1 VNWFGD
7 NIGCCIGNG
16 KDIGFWKFKWN
27 GSHPFIVLFPT
38 LYEKEVHKD
47 VMVADRLSTNETVAS
62 WVWNWNDPLSDVE
75 EQHLNNLKDLLV
87 GLSLQQN
94 CPDRWRWIPDQIG
107 FFSVKSCYTLLLDQL
122 QVDGVDADRLEAL
135 KRL

>member
-1 VNWFGD
+1 MFSCSG
-7 NIGCCIGNG
+7 CIGNG

-27 GSHPFIVLFPT
+27 GTHPFKVLFPT

-47 VMVADRLSTNETVAS
+47 VMVVDRLNTNETVAS
-62 WVWNWNDPLSDVE
+62 WVWNWNGPLSDVE

-94 CPDRWRWIPDQIG
+94 SPDRWQWIPDQIG
-107 FFSVKSCYTLLLDQL
+107 LFSVKSC
-122 QVDGVDADRLEAL
+122 
-135 KRL
+135 